1 MAVPCAGLAQVI
13 PQARRDARTSVP
25 TGGKRFITKQG
36 AAHCA
41 RQQWEGRGLGARL
54 YAHTQRYQ
62 IALKWGRIVVRPHQG
77 VHRLDTR
84 FSRIPTAEP
93 DMYMFVGCLV
103 LACPA
108 LIVYGKV
115 K

>member
-1 MAVPCAGLAQVI
+1 MIFVGPFLV
-13 PQARRDARTSVP
+13 DAPRYV
-25 TGGKRFITKQG
+25 
-36 AAHCA
+36 
-41 RQQWEGRGLGARL
+41 
-54 YAHTQRYQ
+54 HTFYLSPSYQ
-62 IALKWGRIVVRPHQG
+62 IALNQWGRIVVRPHQG
-77 VHRLDTR
+77 VHRLGTR